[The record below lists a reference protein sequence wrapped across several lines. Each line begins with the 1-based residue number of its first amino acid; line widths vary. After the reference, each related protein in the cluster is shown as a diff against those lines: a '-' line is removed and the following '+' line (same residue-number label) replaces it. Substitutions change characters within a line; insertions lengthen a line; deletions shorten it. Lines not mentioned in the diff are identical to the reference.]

1 MKIQQQSARKLHTNI
16 LTALW
21 KTLAVIFI
29 VLICIVIFLFS
40 AMALIIHGP
49 SISARELFVTSCME
63 TSFAKLFPP
72 LYLSD
77 EEISTIIIKNSVVEI
92 EEVTNTSA
100 DFTDNTDG
108 VNKEQMDVEV
118 IDITGSTYKGKMI
131 LVKDPS
137 RVVVECP
144 PAFGADSSGE
154 KLDYMISK
162 INGVAGINAG
172 GFFDNKGA
180 GNGGI
185 AEGIVIK
192 NSEVKNG
199 NDGAT
204 SVVVGF
210 DDKNVLRVGSMTV
223 AKAKEI
229 KLRDAVSFGPALVVN
244 GKPAQVSGSGGGL
257 NPRTAI
263 GQREDGTVLLLVI
276 DGRQPQSLGA
286 SYKDIV
292 DIMIEHK
299 AINAG
304 NLDGGSSSMM
314 YYKGELINQ
323 CASLYGPR
331 KIATGFIVK

>member
-1 MKIQQQSARKLHTNI
+1 MRIQEANQRKSHNHI

-21 KTLAVIFI
+21 KTLAVIFVI
-29 VLICIVIFLFS
+29 LVCLVMFLIS

-72 LYLSD
+72 LYLSSD
-77 EEISTIIIKNSVVEI
+77 EIATIIAKNSVIASED
-92 EEVTNTSA
+92 VTDTIA
-100 DFTDNTDG
+100 DFTDKTDTLD
-108 VNKEQMDVEV
+108 KEQP
-118 IDITGSTYKGKMI
+118 DIELIEISGSTYKGKMLLI
-131 LVKDPS
+131 KDPS
-137 RVVVECP
+137 RVVLEAP
-144 PAFGADSSGE
+144 PAFGAAASGE

-172 GFFDNKGA
+172 GFFDDKGA

-192 NSEVKNG
+192 NSEVMNG
-199 NDGAT
+199 SDGST
-204 SVVVGF
+204 GVVVGF
-210 DDKNVLRVGSMTV
+210 DDKNVLRVGSMSI

-229 KLRDAVSFGPALVVN
+229 KLRDAVSFGPALVIN

-286 SYKDIV
+286 SYKDLV
-292 DIMIEHK
+292 DIMVEHK

-314 YYKGELINQ
+314 YYNGELINQ

-331 KIATGFIVK
+331 KIATGFVVK

>member
-1 MKIQQQSARKLHTNI
+1 MRMQGNSRVKMNNPF
-16 LTALW
+16 LTAVW
-21 KTLAVIFI
+21 KTLAVIFV
-29 VLICIVIFLFS
+29 VLLAIIIFLFS

-49 SISARELFVTSCME
+49 STSAKELFVTSCME

-72 LYLSD
+72 LYLSN
-77 EEISTIIIKNSVVEI
+77 EEITSIIAKNAVVEI
-92 EEVTNTSA
+92 NDVTDTDA
-100 DFTDNTDG
+100 DFTDNSDKA
-108 VNKEQMDVEV
+108 NSKQPDIEI
-118 IDITGSTYKGKMI
+118 IDIAGATYKGKMLLI
-131 LVKDPS
+131 KDPS
-137 RVVVECP
+137 RVVVESP
-144 PAFGADSSGE
+144 PAFGKDASGE

-162 INGVAGINAG
+162 VKGVAGVNAG
-172 GFFDNKGA
+172 GFFDDKGA

-199 NDGAT
+199 IEGAS

-210 DDKNVLRVGSMTV
+210 DDKNVLRVGTMTI
-223 AKAKEI
+223 AKTKEM
-229 KLRDAVSFGPALVVN
+229 KLRDAVSFGPALIIN
-244 GKPAQVSGSGGGL
+244 GKPAQIWGSGGGL

-286 SYKDIV
+286 SYKDLV
-292 DIMIEHK
+292 DIMVEHK

-314 YYKGELINQ
+314 YYKGELMNQ